1 MTEQVSLMKQTKI
14 YTSVSVLAL
23 AFALA
28 SCGGGGDDEAGSP
41 TAFSVQPTTF
51 TFTAFPPS
59 LGGPTVGTCA
69 SADAGEYFV
78 YGGAAPYRL
87 DNPNPDTVMLDR
99 TTVSSRGG
107 SFKVKFIG
115 PGCVSPALIIIVDK
129 LDHQVVLTL
138 NNKPS
143 GAAPAASAPP

>member
-1 MTEQVSLMKQTKI
+1 MKHTRIYASIFMVAAAVS
-14 YTSVSVLAL
+14 
-23 AFALA
+23 LA
-28 SCGGGGDDEAGSP
+28 SCGGGGDAEAGSP

-59 LGGPTVGTCA
+59 LGGPPAGLCA
-69 SADAGEYFV
+69 STDAGEYFV

-87 DNPNPDTVMLDR
+87 DNPNPDSVVLDR
-99 TTVSSRGG
+99 TTVSERGG
-107 SFKVKFIG
+107 SFKVRFVG

-129 LDHQVVLTL
+129 LDNQVVLTL

-143 GAAPAASAPP
+143 GGT